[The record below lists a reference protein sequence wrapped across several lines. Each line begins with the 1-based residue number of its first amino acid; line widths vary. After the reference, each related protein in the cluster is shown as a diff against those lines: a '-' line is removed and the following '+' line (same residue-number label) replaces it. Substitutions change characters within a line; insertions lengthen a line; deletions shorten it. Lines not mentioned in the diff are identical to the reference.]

1 MVTSEKLQKRA
12 ARFQSEIS
20 SGRKKRPF
28 SLVLTINSGPM
39 LDAGEADLDWESFP
53 IVGTC
58 RDLEKQYLRLT
69 SVSLPLP
76 SLVPGGSAGV
86 SKQRPRVEA
95 CGELASSR
103 WWRSHRSEA
112 VREGVGNGATS
123 V

>member
-28 SLVLTINSGPM
+28 SLVLTINSGPLLASGDAG
-39 LDAGEADLDWESFP
+39 LDAELDWESFP

-69 SVSLPLP
+69 SV
-76 SLVPGGSAGV
+76 GSFPPTPPP
-86 SKQRPRVEA
+86 QR
-95 CGELASSR
+95 
-103 WWRSHRSEA
+103 
-112 VREGVGNGATS
+112 S